1 MIEQTFLFIAL
12 CFLLAGFIKGVLGLG
27 LPTVS
32 MGLLALAMPPA
43 QAAALLIMPSLVT
56 NVWQVL
62 AGPDLV
68 RIMRRLWSMM
78 AGVCIGTWAGAGLL
92 TGTDVRLV
100 SAGLG
105 ICLVL
110 YAALG
115 FASIRWTVHP
125 TAEAWQSPL
134 MGAATGLISAATG
147 TFVIPGVPYLQAI
160 GLQKEELV
168 QALGLSFTVS
178 TFALAG
184 NLAHA
189 GVFNW
194 AVGLTALGALVP
206 ALIGMY
212 VGQVTRGHLQ
222 ERTFR
227 LAFLLGLLALG
238 AYLLL
243 RALA

>member
-1 MIEQTFLFIAL
+1 M
-12 CFLLAGFIKGVLGLG
+12 
-27 LPTVS
+27 
-32 MGLLALAMPPA
+32 
-43 QAAALLIMPSLVT
+43 
-56 NVWQVL
+56 
-62 AGPDLV
+62 
-68 RIMRRLWSMM
+68 
-78 AGVCIGTWAGAGLL
+78 
-92 TGTDVRLV
+92 
-100 SAGLG
+100 
-105 ICLVL
+105 L

-115 FASIRWTVHP
+115 FASSRWAVSSS
-125 TAEAWQSPL
+125 AETWQSPL
-134 MGAATGLISAATG
+134 MGTITGLIGAATG

-160 GLQKEELV
+160 GLQKEDLV

-194 AVGLTALGALVP
+194 AVGLTSLGALIP
-206 ALIGMY
+206 ALVGMY
-212 VGQVTRGHLQ
+212 MGQLTRGHLR

-227 LAFLLGLLALG
+227 LVFLCGLLALG

>member
-1 MIEQTFLFIAL
+1 MPDQTLILVAL
-12 CFLLAGFIKGVLGLG
+12 CFLLAGFVKGVLGLG

-32 MGLLALAMPPA
+32 MGLLALAMAPG
-43 QAAALLIMPSLVT
+43 QAAALLIVPSLVT
-56 NVWQVL
+56 NLWQLL
-62 AGPDLV
+62 AGPDLA
-68 RIMRRLWSMM
+68 RIVRRLWSMM
-78 AGVCIGTWAGAGLL
+78 AGVCLGTWAGAGLL
-92 TGTDVRLV
+92 TGADVRLV

-105 ICLVL
+105 ACLIL

-115 FASIRWTVHP
+115 LAKVRWTVP
-125 TAEAWQSPL
+125 PSAEPWQSPL

-160 GLQKEELV
+160 GLEKEDLV

-184 NLAHA
+184 NLVHA
-189 GVFNW
+189 GVFD
-194 AVGLTALGALVP
+194 LTVALASLGALLP
-206 ALIGMY
+206 ALGGMY
-212 VGQVTRGHLQ
+212 LGQIARGRLQ
-222 ERTFR
+222 EKTFR
-227 LAFLLGLLALG
+227 LAFYFGQLALG

>member
-1 MIEQTFLFIAL
+1 MIDQTLLFIAL
-12 CFLLAGFIKGVLGLG
+12 SFLLAGFVKGVLGLG

-43 QAAALLIMPSLVT
+43 QAAALLIVPSLVT
-56 NVWQVL
+56 NVWQML
-62 AGPDLV
+62 AGPDFARV
-68 RIMRRLWSMM
+68 VRRLWSMM

-92 TGTDVRLV
+92 AGMDVRLA

-110 YAALG
+110 YAVLG
-115 FASIRWTVHP
+115 FASIRWTVQP
-125 TAEAWQSPL
+125 NSESWQSPL
-134 MGAATGLISAATG
+134 MGTVTGLITAATG

-194 AVGLTALGALVP
+194 AVGLTSLAALIPALV
-206 ALIGMY
+206 GMY
-212 VGQVTRGHLQ
+212 VGQVARGCMP
-222 ERTFR
+222 ERIFR
-227 LAFLLGLLALG
+227 FAFLLGLLALG
-238 AYLLL
+238 TYLLL

>member
-56 NVWQVL
+56 NVWQML

-115 FASIRWTVHP
+115 FASIRWTVRP
-125 TAEAWQSPL
+125 STEIWQSPL
-134 MGAATGLISAATG
+134 MGTITGLISAATG

-194 AVGLTALGALVP
+194 AVGLTSLGALVP
-206 ALIGMY
+206 ALVGMY

-222 ERTFR
+222 ERSFR

>member
-1 MIEQTFLFIAL
+1 MIEQTLLFIAL

-32 MGLLALAMPPA
+32 MGLLALAMLPA
-43 QAAALLIMPSLVT
+43 QAAALLIVPSLVT
-56 NVWQVL
+56 NLWQML
-62 AGPDLV
+62 AGPDLA
-68 RIMRRLWSMM
+68 RIVRRLWSMM
-78 AGVCIGTWAGAGLL
+78 AGVCIGTWAGARLL
-92 TGTDVRLV
+92 TGTDVHLV

-105 ICLVL
+105 ISLVL

-125 TAEAWQSPL
+125 SAETWQSPL
-134 MGAATGLISAATG
+134 LGAITGLIGAATG
-147 TFVIPGVPYLQAI
+147 TFVIPGVLYLQAI
-160 GLQKEELV
+160 GLQKEDLV

-184 NLAHA
+184 NLVHA

-194 AVGLTALGALVP
+194 TVGLTSLGALIP
-206 ALIGMY
+206 ALVGMY

-227 LAFLLGLLALG
+227 LVFLLGLLALG
-238 AYLLL
+238 SYLLL